1 MRVSDLTGCKLML
14 CALQYHEGFR
24 HQVESWPTNPVDVM
38 IDYLQSLPTSTVIA
52 DFGCGDAKIAHTL
65 TKHKVLSFDLV
76 AKNDKVVACDIAKV
90 RQFRSLY
97 RALRWT
103 VSLISPSPPAP
114 YSQGLY
120 RCCHFLSLPD
130 GNELC

>member
-1 MRVSDLTGCKLML
+1 MRVSDLTECKLML

-90 RQFRSLY
+90 RQFQKSVQSF
-97 RALRWT
+97 ALACFSNFSISSSFLFPT
-103 VSLISPSPPAP
+103 TLSMLPFFVSP
-114 YSQGLY
+114 
-120 RCCHFLSLPD
+120 
-130 GNELC
+130 